1 MSIISETPKTG
12 KYCTSIF
19 EDPRFY
25 GDSSNVANSR
35 KQKYLPLDLPEDSRF
50 LEDGRFNIVDTTNE
64 GDNRFS
70 TVKDDRFSDV
80 QDDRFDS
87 GDDRFQSVFAKEP
100 TDTRFV
106 LTDDHSSTDFALAPK
121 ETHAGNIDLSDAE
134 IKRIINEVLR
144 RVSQ

>member
-1 MSIISETPKTG
+1 MSMINETPKTG

-19 EDPRFY
+19 EDPRFN
-25 GDSSNVANSR
+25 SNSCNVTNSR
-35 KQKYLPLDLPEDSRF
+35 EQRDLPWALPEDSRF
-50 LEDGRFNIVDTTNE
+50 VEDGRFNTVDTTNE
-64 GDNRFS
+64 GDSRFS
-70 TVKDDRFSDV
+70 MVKDDRFSDV

-87 GDDRFQSVFAKEP
+87 EDNRFQSVSAKEL

-106 LTDDHSSTDFALAPK
+106 LAGDHSAIDVAPAPK
-121 ETHAGNIDLSDAE
+121 EARAGTIDLSDAE